1 MATRRLIRS
10 LTFRLA
16 LIYLGLFAV
25 SVGLLL
31 GIAYWT
37 TVAMPLQ
44 DVRDAVA
51 READALADAYVVDGR
66 EALVKQLSRRA
77 GAISERKAFH
87 ALITPNGETITANL
101 PSWPEPSA
109 VRWHRFEADLYGD
122 GDEED
127 HEAFVHDQVFA
138 DGARLIVG
146 RDIED
151 IDEREEVIEQLILWG
166 TVAVLI
172 LGLIGGLLM
181 SLAVGRRIEAVNAAA
196 RRVIAGD
203 LSGRVATRGTGDD
216 FDRLG
221 DTLNV
226 MLARIERLVE
236 AVSRVSD
243 SIAHELRTPL
253 ARLHA
258 DLEDLA
264 GEGDEAAR
272 KRLVEQAIS
281 EAGRLQA
288 TFDALLRIARIET
301 GRHAI
306 VPRDIDLTRLLHDA
320 AELYAPEAE
329 AQGKSLDID
338 VDDALRADGDPN
350 LLFQAVSNLL
360 DNAIKHTPDGCRIRL
375 AGYMTTQGPAIEVAD
390 DGPGIPEPHLRHVV
404 DRFYRVPG
412 SEGRRGL
419 GLGLSLVEAVARA
432 HGAELGLADGAP
444 GLCVSLRLPSTSTA
458 EKAPSRPPA

>member
-1 MATRRLIRS
+1 MAIRRLVRS

-16 LIYLGLFAV
+16 LIYLGLFAA

-31 GIAYWT
+31 AVAYWT
-37 TVAMPLQ
+37 TVAMPLD
-44 DVRDAVA
+44 DVRDAVT
-51 READALADAYVVDGR
+51 READALADTYVVDGPD
-66 EALVKQLSRRA
+66 ALVRQLDRRA
-77 GAISERKAFH
+77 GTISERKAFH
-87 ALITPNGETITANL
+87 AFIAPDGRTTAANL
-101 PSWPEPSA
+101 PSWPAASA
-109 VRWHRFEADLYGD
+109 VRWHRFEADLYSD

-127 HEAFVHDQVFA
+127 HEAFVHDQLFA

-166 TVAVLI
+166 TAAVLA
-172 LGLIGGLLM
+172 LGLVGGLLM

-196 RRVIAGD
+196 RQVIAGD

-221 DTLNV
+221 DTLNL

-264 GEGDEAAR
+264 GEGDEAER
-272 KRLVEQAIS
+272 RRLVEQAIG

-306 VPRDIDLTRLLHDA
+306 VRRGVDLTRLLHDA

-329 AQGKSLDID
+329 AQQKTLEID
-338 VDDALRADGDPN
+338 VDGTLHAAGDPN

-360 DNAIKHTPDGCRIRL
+360 DNAIKHTPAGSRIRL
-375 AGYMTTQGPAIEVAD
+375 VGKETPQGPTIEVAD
-390 DGPGIPEPHLRHVV
+390 DGPGIPEPHRSHVV

-412 SEGRRGL
+412 SESTPGL

-432 HGAELGLADGAP
+432 HGAELGFSDGAP
-444 GLCVSLRLPSTSTA
+444 GLRVSLRLPV
-458 EKAPSRPPA
+458 KPAAG